1 MPHEHPLA
9 PLWRRLVALC
19 YESLLLCA
27 VLMVSGGAF
36 QLLLGGAGIGA
47 TQIADS
53 PVWRNVLGV
62 YLLAVLYGYF
72 AWCWGRG
79 GQTLAMKT
87 WRLQLRTQA
96 NQLPGAR
103 AITVRFLLVLVAYAP
118 PLPTYVYG
126 KHMPNLKWLFWTSCV
141 LAALPW
147 LWALVDKEKQTLFDR
162 LAGTR
167 VVLLPVARAD

>member
-1 MPHEHPLA
+1 MPLEHPLA

-27 VLMVSGGAF
+27 VLLVSGGAF
-36 QLLLGGAGIGA
+36 QLLLGGAGIPA
-47 TQIADS
+47 TQIAAS
-53 PVWRNVLGV
+53 PLWRNVMGV
-62 YLLAVLYGYF
+62 YWLAVLYGYF

-87 WRLQLRTQA
+87 WRLQLRTPA
-96 NQLPGAR
+96 NQLPAPR
-103 AITVRFLLVLVAYAP
+103 AIAIRFLLALLAYAP
-118 PLPTYVYG
+118 LLPAYVYG
-126 KHMPNLKWLFWTSCV
+126 KHVPGLKWLFWACCG

-147 LWALVDKEKQTLFDR
+147 LWALVDKEKQTLLDR

-167 VVLLPVARAD
+167 VVLLPVTRAD